1 MKKDKTTLYSCYDL
15 LHNVLQDAFHVE
27 SFLFE
32 PPYKDLAKIDQ
43 GLRAIVWTDYN
54 DEKNRIRLSE
64 NAAAYR
70 MFIIKSNLGFYNIL
84 AFFVGEEKPDF
95 ISVGPFRDEQL
106 SANYYTQILK
116 DSHLTPLEIQG
127 MKHRYE
133 RMPFVEVNTVVRTMQ
148 HIISAFIPEFAEVV
162 PEQMQYS
169 EQNRVV
175 AINEDLLQNY
185 SIEFTTKYKE
195 RLFSFL
201 GHIKR
206 GNLADAK
213 EALNQFLQEGH
224 MLGSKNIR
232 ENKLILHM
240 LNDYCHMALLDTTIH
255 PSHIMMQAFSLKAR
269 IDELTSRTKL
279 EQMAGDICR
288 KYCLLVRNFAN
299 PEYSKITRDVIDY
312 IQLHM
317 DEELSL
323 NYFATYFNKNASVLS
338 STFSKETGMSLT
350 KFIHRTRIQE
360 AVRYF
365 NTTDKS
371 VSEVAVTVGYQD
383 FSYFS
388 KLFTREIGC
397 SPREYKMKKVT

>member
-1 MKKDKTTLYSCYDL
+1 MNKDKAILYKCYDL
-15 LHNVLQDAFHVE
+15 LHSVLQDAFRVE

-54 DEKNRIRLSE
+54 DETNRIRLSE
-64 NAAAYR
+64 NASAYR

-84 AFFVGEEKPDF
+84 AFFIGEEKPDF

-116 DSHLTPLEIQG
+116 DSHLTPIEIQG

-133 RMPFVEVNTVVRTMQ
+133 RMPFVEVNMIAKTMQ
-148 HIISAFIPEFAEVV
+148 HIISAYIPEFAEVV

-169 EQNRVV
+169 ENNRVV

-185 SIEFTTKYKE
+185 SIDFTTNYKE
-195 RLFSFL
+195 RLFLFL

-206 GNLADAK
+206 GNLPDAK
-213 EALNQFLQEGH
+213 EALSQFLQEGH
-224 MLGSKNIR
+224 MLDSKNIR

-255 PSHIMMQAFSLKAR
+255 PSHIMLQAFSLKAR
-269 IDELTSRTKL
+269 IDELTSHTKL

-299 PEYSKITRDVIDY
+299 SEYSKITRDVIDY

-317 DEELSL
+317 EEELSL
-323 NYFATYFNKNASVLS
+323 NYFAAYFNKNASVLS

-350 KFIHRTRIQE
+350 KFIHQTRIQE
-360 AVRYF
+360 AVKYF

-388 KLFTREIGC
+388 KLFSREIGC
-397 SPREYKMKKVT
+397 SPREYKNKRMP